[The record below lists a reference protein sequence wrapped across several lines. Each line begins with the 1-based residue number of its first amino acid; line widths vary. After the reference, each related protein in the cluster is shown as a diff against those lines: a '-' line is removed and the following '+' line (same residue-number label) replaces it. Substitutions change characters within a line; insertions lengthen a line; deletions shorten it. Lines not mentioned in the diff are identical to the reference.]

1 MGLEEHPTKLS
12 GWSLRELQLL
22 DDPELATQVASIHVP
37 LILSSE
43 PSAALFYPYARP
55 PYSSGV
61 PFERGAASQ
70 RPVIPILSSA
80 PPSAPSTYTLQ
91 RATQHNA
98 LFLAQYNCTDHHSQ
112 HTAQCSSLTDLTFGL
127 GDDSTAEY

>member
-22 DDPELATQVASIHVP
+22 DDPELATQVAIIHVP

-55 PYSSGV
+55 P
-61 PFERGAASQ
+61 
-70 RPVIPILSSA
+70 
-80 PPSAPSTYTLQ
+80 
-91 RATQHNA
+91 
-98 LFLAQYNCTDHHSQ
+98 
-112 HTAQCSSLTDLTFGL
+112 
-127 GDDSTAEY
+127 